1 MTDALYG
8 GWSRPEPK
16 GLAPVPV
23 AYRGVWARTL
33 LQTPDLR
40 DETSFVRWMQLGRWH
55 ADLRIPAAA
64 LASRRAVPL
73 AQCSAEQR
81 ELLGTQQG
89 FCGVTQVTAGG
100 SGEVCTWHR
109 LVDYQPPGPHP
120 DAGIMVFETPDCVVE
135 TGVHGIYREVWHRLP
150 DSGGRLVALAEPA
163 RSDALAGARLFM
175 AGHYLMRVWP
185 QRPAGPHFEISFGR
199 VASGSWH
206 IEQSTLPELEGRRME
221 VNITRK
227 GATCAQVGGGLGAG
241 DWTILAWDED

>member
-1 MTDALYG
+1 MTDKLPD
-8 GWSRPEPK
+8 GWSRPEPQ
-16 GLAPVPV
+16 GLQPVPA

-33 LQTPDLR
+33 LQTPELR
-40 DETSFVRWMQLGRWH
+40 DETTFVRWMQLGRWH
-55 ADLRIPAAA
+55 ADLRIPAAV
-64 LASRRAVPL
+64 LASRRAMPL

-89 FCGVTQVTAGG
+89 FCGFTQVTASG

-150 DSGGRLVALAEPA
+150 DSRGRLVALAEPA
-163 RSDALAGARLFM
+163 RSDELPGARLFM

-199 VASGSWH
+199 LASGSWH
-206 IEQSTLPELEGRRME
+206 IEQSTLHELAGQSIDFVISRKSA
-221 VNITRK
+221 TR
-227 GATCAQVGGGLGAG
+227 AQVGGDLGAG
-241 DWTILAWDED
+241 DWTILEWDED